1 MAKDYFS
8 DEYSE
13 WLRWVDKRLDK
24 GWSWEK
30 ISMCGKEDEAGL
42 LAYLA
47 SQDPDDY
54 YPFTLEEWREFI
66 AIKKEHEENARPIE
80 EMILGAESG
89 VDDLDAPQNKNSAWV
104 MYKKKLDGNFPGAAI
119 NQIEK
124 SSIKVLNMLND
135 GAGDEYKV
143 VHGLVM
149 GNVQSGKTANMEGLM
164 SMAADYG
171 WNMFIILSGT
181 IENLRQQTRNRFM
194 RDLQN
199 GNLTWDYYIE
209 NPTTRKNPPDT
220 LDLRSESRNRY

>member
-13 WLRWVDKRLDK
+13 WLRWVDKRLEK

-47 SQDPDDY
+47 NQDPDDY

-104 MYKKKLDGNFPGAAI
+104 MYKKSWMEIFRE
-119 NQIEK
+119 QQ
-124 SSIKVLNMLND
+124 SI
-135 GAGDEYKV
+135 
-143 VHGLVM
+143 
-149 GNVQSGKTANMEGLM
+149 
-164 SMAADYG
+164 
-171 WNMFIILSGT
+171 
-181 IENLRQQTRNRFM
+181 R
-194 RDLQN
+194 
-199 GNLTWDYYIE
+199 
-209 NPTTRKNPPDT
+209 
-220 LDLRSESRNRY
+220 